1 MGERSPLRSRPCQA
15 SQAKS
20 DEVGLIERASFRPA
34 RFRPPGA
41 CLSVSVSV
49 SIHPGTTP
57 PPRRQPSLHPQ
68 DSEHRTGRERVG
80 MDLESAS
87 ALSRLEI
94 SLGTTPCELVG
105 TLSIRYPPA
114 GKSRARLALGTR
126 ATCGFPTQP
135 NRVGAS
141 AAGLTGM
148 SGGGE
153 PPMTMAAPRA
163 ANAGADSIPEP
174 PWPAKK

>member
-1 MGERSPLRSRPCQA
+1 METLRRLPLPRGSRRLGLRVLGIMGERSPLRSRPCQA

-68 DSEHRTGRERVG
+68 DSEHRTGRERV
-80 MDLESAS
+80 A
-87 ALSRLEI
+87 
-94 SLGTTPCELVG
+94 TTPCELVG
-105 TLSIRYPPA
+105 TVSIRYPPA

-126 ATCGFPTQP
+126 ATCGFPT
-135 NRVGAS
+135 
-141 AAGLTGM
+141 
-148 SGGGE
+148 
-153 PPMTMAAPRA
+153 
-163 ANAGADSIPEP
+163 
-174 PWPAKK
+174 